1 MKAIELKNVS
11 FSYEGY
17 EEKVL
22 NDASLSVDYG
32 ELSLLSGFSGEV
44 KSTVLS
50 LIDGIIPNINSC
62 VFFTKCKRS
71 GLCCKMQKHRSSS
84 RLWRMKSHSAAKI
97 LLSRVKRLQTV

>member
-32 ELSLLSGFSGEV
+32 EVALLSGLDVYKRQYVYSG
-44 KSTVLS
+44 
-50 LIDGIIPNINSC
+50 P
-62 VFFTKCKRS
+62 VFC
-71 GLCCKMQKHRSSS
+71 
-84 RLWRMKSHSAAKI
+84 
-97 LLSRVKRLQTV
+97 